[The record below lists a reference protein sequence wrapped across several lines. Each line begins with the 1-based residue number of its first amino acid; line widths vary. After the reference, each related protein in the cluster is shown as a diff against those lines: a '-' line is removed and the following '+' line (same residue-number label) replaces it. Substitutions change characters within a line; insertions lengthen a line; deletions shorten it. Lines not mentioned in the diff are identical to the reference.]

1 MKKTFVFVVVLL
13 IITSV
18 SLKQQ
23 KYFTLYSGRQ
33 KVNNLMTVNVVNKDE
48 IVRACF
54 DCIYNALLI
63 RKFDEKKVNKDL
75 ISSFSNYYDYLSNH
89 QRVKSNAKKC
99 FQIVKESFLQVMLEV
114 ELFLCRTIV

>member
-1 MKKTFVFVVVLL
+1 MKKSFVFVVVLL

-33 KVNNLMTVNVVNKDE
+33 KVNNLTTVNVVNKDE

-54 DCIYNALLI
+54 DCICNALLI
-63 RKFDEKKVNKDL
+63 RKFDEKKVKKDL
-75 ISSFSNYYDYLSNH
+75 ISSCSNYYDYLSNH
-89 QRVKSNAKKC
+89 QRVKSNVKKC
-99 FQIVKESFLQVMLEV
+99 FQIVKECFLQVMLEV
-114 ELFLCRTIV
+114 ELFLCHTVV